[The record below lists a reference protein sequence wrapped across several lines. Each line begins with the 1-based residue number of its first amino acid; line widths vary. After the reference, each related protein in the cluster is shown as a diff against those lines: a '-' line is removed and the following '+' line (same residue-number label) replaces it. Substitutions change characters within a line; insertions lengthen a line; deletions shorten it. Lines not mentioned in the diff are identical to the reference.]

1 MTNAL
6 PTRILLGTDGSA
18 DAAAAAR
25 AASDLSA
32 RTDADLYMVHAWN
45 TPATVSP
52 ATLPVDLFESDARE
66 RLDREVGRV
75 KRNGAKVAEAQLRRG
90 HPVNEI
96 LDLSEELGAELIV
109 VGSRGRG
116 PFRRLVLGSVSE
128 AVVHYARC
136 PVLVVRG
143 GDETWPPKRVVV
155 GDDGSK
161 PAREAGDL
169 AARIGKL
176 FETGVILVRA
186 MPEPT
191 WPMELPEYEQGLRD
205 RLIEDDQRLVD
216 KALEGRIGELGE
228 LLGTRSESRTVLGD
242 AATAILETAGAE
254 RSTLVAVGSRGM
266 GVARRIVLGSVSTKI
281 LRAARGSVLVC
292 PGVRS
297 R

>member
-228 LLGTRSESRTVLGD
+228 LLGTRSESRTVLGN